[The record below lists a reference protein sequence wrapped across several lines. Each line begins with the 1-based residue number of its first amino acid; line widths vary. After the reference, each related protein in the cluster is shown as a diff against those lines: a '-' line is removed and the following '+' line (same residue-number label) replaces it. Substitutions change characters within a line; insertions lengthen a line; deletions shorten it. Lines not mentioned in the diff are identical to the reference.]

1 MTNTAKGDA
10 AMPRRADR
18 SGTGPLG
25 GGPAV
30 AARKAGRHLA
40 AVLHLAAAPTF
51 AAMALL
57 AAASGG
63 APDMCS
69 SGPAASPLA
78 GMAAMYL
85 LMGVFHSAPWLDLM
99 AGRSRPA
106 EPRGRR
112 KRKPPD
118 VTARNA
124 TL

>member
-1 MTNTAKGDA
+1 MTNTAKDDA
-10 AMPRRADR
+10 AMPRHADR
-18 SGTGPLG
+18 SSTGPFG
-25 GGPAV
+25 DPAV
-30 AARKAGRHLA
+30 AARKVGRHLA

-69 SGPAASPLA
+69 SGPTASPLS

-99 AGRSRPA
+99 VGRSRPA

-112 KRKPPD
+112 KPPD